1 LAVEDFDF
9 GLTFS
14 PFSSFSSTSFVPL
27 FDLISTSTFDSFFA
41 FAFEVDF
48 DLEGAVFVDS
58 TLVFLLVA
66 SSTSAAL

>member
-1 LAVEDFDF
+1 LAVEDLDF

-14 PFSSFSSTSFVPL
+14 FSFSSFSSTSLVPL
-27 FDLISTSTFDSFFA
+27 FDFISTSTFDSFFA
-41 FAFEVDF
+41 FDIDF
-48 DLEGAVFVDS
+48 DLEGAAFAAS